1 VVQARCGERSPA
13 AGIVIGVTIRP
24 PRGEAEVI
32 RSEQAAENVSQV
44 LNLFLH
50 GPVSKAKALNCHA
63 TKTQP
68 IERNPGLNRTSL
80 CEIPSQSAR
89 PWVGSLTVGDRHHH
103 RLDTNTI
110 HVLEQTT
117 GPEDLVIGVRSHD
130 NQPAGSPQVQRTEH
144 GELSRFEPG
153 SLICSRVQVIDD

>member
-1 VVQARCGERSPA
+1 VVQARCGDRSPA

-24 PRGEAEVI
+24 PRGQAEVI
-32 RSEQAAENVSQV
+32 GTEQAAENFRQV

-50 GPVSKAKALNCHA
+50 GTISKAKALNCRA

-68 IERNPGLNRTSL
+68 IERNPGLNGTSL
-80 CEIPSQSAR
+80 CEIPTPSTR
-89 PWVGSLTVGDRHHH
+89 PGVGSLTVGDRHHH
-103 RLDTNTI
+103 HLDTNTI
-110 HVLEQTT
+110 HVLKQTT

-130 NQPAGSPQVQRTEH
+130 NQPAGSPQVQWTEH

-153 SLICSRVQVIDD
+153 SLVCPKVQVIND